1 MIYSPLFGHSVGFD
15 RMQQLMNTENKWD
28 SNAQAYPP
36 YNIEQMD
43 ETAYR
48 ITIAVAGFS
57 EKDLNIIAKE
67 NTLYLTGNLDGEN
80 LKM

>member
-1 MIYSPLFGHSVGFD
+1 
-15 RMQQLMNTENKWD
+15 MQQLMNTENKWY

-36 YNIEQMD
+36 YNIEKMD

-80 LKM
+80 LKMWHFCTGA

>member
-1 MIYSPLFGHSVGFD
+1 MIYPPLFGHSVGFD

-28 SNAQAYPP
+28 SNAQTYPP

-57 EKDLNIIAKE
+57 EKYLNIIAKE

>member
-1 MIYSPLFGHSVGFD
+1 
-15 RMQQLMNTENKWD
+15 MQQLMNTENIWD
-28 SNAQAYPP
+28 SNAQVYPP

-80 LKM
+80 LKMWHFCTGA

>member
-1 MIYSPLFGHSVGFD
+1 MIYPPLFGHSVGFD

-28 SNAQAYPP
+28 SNAQTYPP
-36 YNIEQMD
+36 YNIERMN
-43 ETAYR
+43 ENAYR

-57 EKDLNIIAKE
+57 EKDSNIIAKE
-67 NTLYLTGNLDGEN
+67 NTLYLTGNLDGET

>member
-1 MIYSPLFGHSVGFD
+1 
-15 RMQQLMNTENKWD
+15 MQQLMNTENKWD
-28 SNAQAYPP
+28 SNAQAYPT

-67 NTLYLTGNLDGEN
+67 NTLYLTGNLDGTT
-80 LKM
+80 LKMWHFCTGA

>member
-1 MIYSPLFGHSVGFD
+1 MIYPPLFGHSVGFD
-15 RMQQLMNTENKWD
+15 RMQQLMNTENIWD
-28 SNAQAYPP
+28 SNAQVYPH

>member
-1 MIYSPLFGHSVGFD
+1 MIYTPLFGHSVGFD
-15 RMQQLMNTENKWD
+15 RMQQLMNTEKKWD
-28 SNAQAYPP
+28 SNAQAYPH
-36 YNIEQMD
+36 YNIKQMD

-48 ITIAVAGFS
+48 ITIADAGFS

>member
-1 MIYSPLFGHSVGFD
+1 
-15 RMQQLMNTENKWD
+15 MNTENKWD
-28 SNAQAYPP
+28 SNAQACPP

-57 EKDLNIIAKE
+57 EKYLNIIAKE

-80 LKM
+80 LKMWHFCAGA

>member
-1 MIYSPLFGHSVGFD
+1 
-15 RMQQLMNTENKWD
+15 
-28 SNAQAYPP
+28 
-36 YNIEQMD
+36 MD

-57 EKDLNIIAKE
+57 ENDLNIIAKE